1 MQLEVVNIEDV
12 YPDENNPRQKFDGI
26 DELAESF
33 ELNKERPGEP
43 FTPPILVRDGG
54 IYRIVD
60 GERRYKALKKRRKTS
75 FTANVC
81 EDMDEASTLIA
92 MLATDNKQPLSE
104 LEKSRGVQQMLLLG
118 VDPIKVDKVTKG
130 RDAARIKR
138 AMATVDDAAEDMSLD
153 RLLAIEEHMDNPD
166 YVAALTNCSESEWQ
180 TIYASQQRE
189 IAANTKLH
197 EFIDYFGS
205 NGIPYYNSDNDLPDN
220 CYYQGF
226 TDTLSGFTPK
236 DGSIY
241 VVRKTYN
248 SSGIFEYV
256 ERNDLG
262 EEDKEEAEI
271 RRKALQLEQE
281 TEEAYEKRSVWFA
294 ERLTE
299 PQQIPTVVGVLE
311 ELFYDSSDGL
321 LTMELCDDYQIAL
334 GKHLCPTML
343 AWIYADKVAKK
354 LPIQATAL
362 VRGTLPEYAYDGIDD
377 ILRLVDAFKTDGY
390 QPDEWEQEF
399 YDFLRSKIAEAEE
412 AMDDD

>member
-1 MQLEVVNIEDV
+1 MKLEIVNIEDV
-12 YPDENNPRQKFDGI
+12 YPDENNPRSAFDGI
-26 DELAESF
+26 QELADSF
-33 ELNKERPGEP
+33 DLNSERPGEP

-60 GERRYKALKKRRKTS
+60 GERRYRALKLRKARS
-75 FTANVC
+75 FTANVA
-81 EDMDEASTLIA
+81 DNMDEANAMAA
-92 MLATDNKQPLSE
+92 MLATDDKQPLTDIE
-104 LEKSRGVQQMLLLG
+104 RSRGVQQMLLLG

-130 RDAARIKR
+130 RDATRIKR
-138 AMATVDDAAEDMSLD
+138 AMAAVDDAAEDMSLD
-153 RLLAIEEHMDNPD
+153 RLLAIEEHADNPD
-166 YVAALTNCSESEWQ
+166 YVAALTNCSEAEWR

-189 IAANTKLH
+189 IATNVKLQ
-197 EFIDYFGS
+197 EFVDYFNS
-205 NGIPYYNSDNDLPDN
+205 NGIPYYNSDDDLPDN

-248 SSGIFEYV
+248 SAGIFEYV
-256 ERNDLG
+256 ERHDLD

-271 RRKALQLEQE
+271 RRKVTQLNQE
-281 TEEAYEKRSVWFA
+281 IEESHEKRSAWFA

-299 PQQIPTVVGVLE
+299 PQQMPTVVGVLE
-311 ELFYDSSDGL
+311 ELFYDSPDGL

-343 AWIYADKVAKK
+343 AWTYADKVAKK
-354 LPIQATAL
+354 RPIPATML
-362 VRGTLPEYAYDGIDD
+362 VRGPLPEYACDGIDD

-390 QPDEWEQEF
+390 QPDEWEQEL